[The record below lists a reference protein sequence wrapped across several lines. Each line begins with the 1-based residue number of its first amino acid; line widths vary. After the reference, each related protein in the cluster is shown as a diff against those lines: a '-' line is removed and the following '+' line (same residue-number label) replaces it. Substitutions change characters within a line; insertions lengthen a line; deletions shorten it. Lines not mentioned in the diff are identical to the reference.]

1 MKIYHNANLYSPDHP
16 NATAFVVDHAIFIAL
31 GTDDEILDSFSHQ
44 GQTLNLQGRTIWPG
58 LTDAHVHLRL
68 LAESRAMIDCE
79 TASRH
84 ECLSRVKNAANL
96 LPEGAWVRGHGWN
109 QNQWMEN
116 FGTAPMLDTVCG
128 GRPAYLT
135 AKSLHAAWTNSQ
147 ALKLA
152 GISQHTPDP
161 PGGEIQRDIHGQ
173 PTGILFEA
181 GAMELVESV
190 IPPTTLEE
198 TVTKIQLVMPE
209 LWKVGLVGVHDFDD
223 FKCWLALQSIYQNGS
238 FPLRVRKHIPYQNL
252 DAFIQAG
259 LHTGFGDDW
268 LDLGGVKL
276 FSDGALGPQTAA
288 MIKPFEGSHTTGT
301 LLLTA
306 EDLYEVGVHAG
317 EHGIAL
323 AVHAIGDRAIH
334 EVLNAF
340 ERLRS
345 YEKSHHLR
353 HFNHRIEHVQ
363 IIDPADLPRLAQLDI
378 IASVQPI
385 HAPSDMIMADHYLG
399 SRSKHAYAYR
409 SILDSGAPYAFGSDA
424 PVEPVN
430 PFFGIHAAVT
440 RRRLDG
446 TPGPQ
451 GWHPEQRLTLAETLN
466 GYTHAPAAITGKASR
481 SGKISPGFH
490 ADFILLEDD
499 PFKLNPHELGKI
511 TPAATFIAG
520 ECKYQSAALT
530 ENLIWS

>member
-1 MKIYHNANLYSPDHP
+1 MKIFHNANIYAPDHP
-16 NATAFVVDHAIFIAL
+16 NATAVVVDHAIFIAL
-31 GTDDEILDSFSHQ
+31 GTDEEILDRFSRQ
-44 GQTLNLQGRTIWPG
+44 GQAYNLQGSTIWPG

-68 LAESRAMIDCE
+68 LAESRAMVDCE
-79 TASRH
+79 TPSLH
-84 ECLSRVKNAANL
+84 ECLSRVKNAADL

-116 FGTAPMLDTVCG
+116 FGTAHMLDTVCG

-135 AKSLHAAWTNSQ
+135 AKSLHAAWANSQ

-152 GISQHTPDP
+152 GINQHTPDP

-181 GAMELVESV
+181 GAMSLVESV
-190 IPPTTLEE
+190 LPPATLEE
-198 TVTKIQLVMPE
+198 TITKIQSLMPE

-223 FKCWLALQSIYQNGS
+223 FKCWLALQTLYQNGS
-238 FPLRVRKHIPYQNL
+238 FPLRVRKHIPLQNL
-252 DAFIQAG
+252 DAFIEAG
-259 LHTGFGDDW
+259 LYTGFGDDR

-288 MIKPFEGSHTTGT
+288 MIKPFEGSQSLGT

-306 EDLYEVGVHAG
+306 EDLYEVGKHAV
-317 EHGIAL
+317 EHRIAL
-323 AVHAIGDRAIH
+323 AVHAIGDRANH

-345 YEKSHHLR
+345 YEKSHHLP
-353 HFNHRIEHVQ
+353 HYNHRIEHVQ
-363 IIDPADLPRLAQLDI
+363 IIDPADLPRLAELDI

-385 HAPSDMIMADHYLG
+385 HAPSDMIMADQNLA
-399 SRSKHAYAYR
+399 SRSEHAYAYR
-409 SILDSGAPYAFGSDA
+409 SILDSGAPYVFGSDA

-440 RRRLDG
+440 RRRQDG
-446 TPGPQ
+446 TPGPH
-451 GWHPEQRLTLAETLN
+451 GWHPDQRVTLTEALS
-466 GYTHAPAAITGKASR
+466 GFTHAPAVITGKASR

-499 PFKLNPHELGKI
+499 PFKLDPHELRKI

-530 ENLIWS
+530 ENLMKS